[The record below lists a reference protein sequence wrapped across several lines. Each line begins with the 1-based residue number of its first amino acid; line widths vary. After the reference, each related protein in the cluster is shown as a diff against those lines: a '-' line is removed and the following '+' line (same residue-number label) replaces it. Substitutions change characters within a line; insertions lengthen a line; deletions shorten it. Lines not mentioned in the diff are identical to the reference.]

1 MHSIAYGPIVDGVI
15 VPDKL
20 LSDVMA
26 THFENFDIMVG
37 IVESKSLLMF
47 PGDIGKL
54 F

>member
-15 VPDKL
+15 VPDTL
-20 LSDVMA
+20 LSDIMA

-47 PGDIGKL
+47 PGDIGK
-54 F
+54 